1 VRTVSRIIL
10 GGVLAVLLGFSPASA
25 EWYVS
30 GYAGVAIP
38 NNQDIDITASASG
51 LFGSGTL
58 KDVDLDTSVV
68 FGGKVGYFFED
79 WPYFGLELE
88 SYHFSPDVGAQT
100 FAASGTI
107 LGVPAVATV
116 TTLAEFDIGVTSI
129 ALNAILRGM
138 TAKSDAFPEGR
149 FHGYIGLGPGI
160 FIANLEIPVT
170 PSIDDTSTVVGGQV
184 LAGVKFFVIEHL
196 SLFAE
201 YKFIFT
207 DKFEFEF
214 SAPGASVTL
223 NTGMTTNLIYG
234 GIAYHF

>member
-1 VRTVSRIIL
+1 MRTVSRIIL

-30 GYAGVAIP
+30 GYAGLAIP
-38 NNQDIDITASASG
+38 NNQDIDFTASG
-51 LFGSGTL
+51 LGSATL
-58 KDVDLDTSVV
+58 NDVDLDNSVV

-88 SYHFSPDVGAQT
+88 GYHFSPDAGPQTVQATGAIAGLPVVGA
-100 FAASGTI
+100 SI
-107 LGVPAVATV
+107 LQ
-116 TTLAEFDIGVTSI
+116 EFGIGVTGI
-129 ALNAILRGM
+129 AVNAILRGM

-160 FIANLEIPVT
+160 YIANLEVPVI
-170 PSIDDTSTVVGGQV
+170 PSIDDTSTAVGGQV

-201 YKFIFT
+201 YKFIFM
-207 DKFEFEF
+207 DEFEFEF
-214 SAPGASVTL
+214 SQPGVNFTV
-223 NTGMTTNLIYG
+223 NTNMATNLVYG